1 MPIAD
6 ADPRVFFAAERT
18 LLAWLRTG
26 LTIIAIGVVLARF
39 GLFLELIA
47 AQAPAAARAGTGGS
61 AVFGIAFVL
70 LGALAIVAAVI
81 QHRRFV
87 ATLAASDLPAQY
99 SRAFAV
105 GLSLAV
111 AALGFALA
119 AWLIY
124 ELR

>member
-6 ADPRVFFAAERT
+6 TDPRVFFAAERT

-39 GLFLELIA
+39 GLFLELLA

-61 AVFGIAFVL
+61 AVFGIVFVL

-81 QHRRFV
+81 QHRRFI
-87 ATLAASDLPAQY
+87 ATLPAIDLPAQY

-105 GLSLAV
+105 GLSLV
-111 AALGFALA
+111 IAALGFALA